1 MQHVQV
7 CARVLWFANR
17 RAASWQKQGP
27 LTEQVQ
33 YCALYMRMQLK
44 SGNVN
49 PDAFESRQAWV
60 RYAVP
65 VTMRAL
71 SCPAPTRS
79 RADKSMSAHPGQ
91 CGCTGLG
98 LLCGLRCGLLRRLL
112 LRQLRRLLLLLL
124 RTRTAP
130 PARQPR
136 QRRHMPHA
144 PGPTVAA
151 EQHQCCVFHAR

>member
-65 VTMRAL
+65 VTMRAWSVL
-71 SCPAPTRS
+71 
-79 RADKSMSAHPGQ
+79 HPPEAGQ
-91 CGCTGLG
+91 TK
-98 LLCGLRCGLLRRLL
+98 
-112 LRQLRRLLLLLL
+112 
-124 RTRTAP
+124 
-130 PARQPR
+130 
-136 QRRHMPHA
+136 
-144 PGPTVAA
+144 V
-151 EQHQCCVFHAR
+151 